1 MSKIHDV
8 NKREPAVTKTAIAI
22 AGPVD
27 SGKSSFVGVCT
38 TGILDD
44 GRGSAREKV
53 AKHKHEITSGQTSD
67 ISTRMLKLN
76 DGRDITFIDL
86 CGHEKYLKTTVRGV
100 SGYFPDYACLII
112 SPHRGVTDIAK
123 QHFKMLVSQNIPIF
137 IIVTRVDCSLEASC
151 RETVQQITTLCRNM
165 TKQKADFINT
175 YDDYINHSSG
185 VMTEERFIEKKT
197 QDTVSIIEHL
207 QLNKNGKQAI
217 IPVITVSNVNGYYID
232 VCKNAMNNME
242 PRDIWNQTSKNNRII
257 KSFQAHL
264 KLDDDEINREF
275 DGSIFYIDSSFM
287 VKGIGLVVSG
297 ILRGNKMKVND
308 VLYMG
313 PFGRDFVE
321 VKIRSMHNNS
331 REDIGFIDDHGRG
344 CCAISVSKS
353 AVSIKRTSI
362 KKGVVLVTKNQRDK
376 ICYRFKAAV
385 HIFSEKS
392 VSVRPGYS
400 PVINIGTVSQSAR
413 VLKDDSFEEEIQ
425 TEDGKSSGEVKIIK
439 KNLGSGSIASMW
451 FKFRQKPEHLSP
463 GSLLTFRSGEIHGV
477 GMILETLSIVDDDDA
492 KPDAARNGRNRKK
505 ATPDNTLTPASGQK
519 YKKVDINL

>member
-8 NKREPAVTKTAIAI
+8 NKREPAITKTAIAI

-38 TGILDD
+38 SGVLDD

-137 IIVTRVDCSLEASC
+137 IIITRVDNSLEASC
-151 RETVQQITTLCRNM
+151 RETTQQITALCRNT
-165 TKQKADFINT
+165 TKQKADFINS
-175 YDDYINHSSG
+175 YDDYVDHSNG
-185 VMTEERFIEKKT
+185 KVDDEVFAEKKI
-197 QDTVSIIEHL
+197 QDTDSIIEHL
-207 QLNKNGKQAI
+207 QLNKNGKQGI

-232 VCKNAMNNME
+232 VCKNAMNKME
-242 PRDIWNQTSKNNRII
+242 PRDIWNQNSKNNRII

-264 KLDDDEINREF
+264 KLNDDEINREF
-275 DGSIFYIDSSFM
+275 DGSVFYIDSSFM
-287 VKGIGLVVSG
+287 PKGIGLVVSG
-297 ILRGNKMKVND
+297 ILRGNQMKVND
-308 VLYMG
+308 TLYMG
-313 PFGRDFVE
+313 PFGKEFVE

-331 REDIGFIDDHGRG
+331 KEDIGHIDDHGRG

-353 AVSIKRTSI
+353 AVSIKRNNI
-362 KKGVVLVTKNQRDK
+362 KKGIVLVTKNQRDK

-400 PVINIGTVSQSAR
+400 PVINVGTVSQSAR
-413 VLKDDSFEEEIQ
+413 VLKDESFEEEIK
-425 TEDGKSSGEVKIIK
+425 TENGENSGEKRIIK
-439 KNLGSGSIASMW
+439 KNLGSGSIVSMW
-451 FKFRQKPEHLSP
+451 FKFRQKPEHVST

-477 GMILETLSIVDDDDA
+477 GMVIETLSIVDDDDA
-492 KPDAARNGRNRKK
+492 KPDVARNGRSKQQANKDK
-505 ATPDNTLTPASGQK
+505 TLAHVPTQK
-519 YKKVDINL
+519 YKKVDIKL